1 MTTPLEDALQAV
13 EQHIDMVSA
22 ALLKAD
28 APTLE
33 QASTGLR
40 DAAARFS
47 YALDLSRQQV
57 SSITPTLKARMD
69 AIAATLVVHR
79 ESLARLAAITD
90 RQTAVLVPSQDSSA
104 NATYGNGLG
113 GKQKA
118 AGIAKIYRSAG

>member
-13 EQHIDMVSA
+13 EQHIEMVSA

-40 DAAARFS
+40 DTAARFS

-57 SSITPTLKARMD
+57 SIITPALKARMD

-118 AGIAKIYRSAG
+118 AGVAKIYRSAG